1 MNMNLQRNTEGGVTL
16 IELMIV
22 VVIIGILAAI
32 AYPSYQN
39 SVRKAR
45 RADGEAAVLA
55 VQLAQE
61 KLRSSCRFYAQNLAG
76 AANVCGANAA
86 GSWIDV
92 PATSPDGHYAI
103 ALTNANA
110 TDYTVTAT
118 AVGDQA
124 NDQAGGVTCTLVL
137 AVSAANPKGLRS
149 PAQCWGG

>member
-1 MNMNLQRNTEGGVTL
+1 MNMKRNTERGMTL

-22 VVIIGILAAI
+22 VVIVGILAAF

-39 SVRKAR
+39 SVRKSR
-45 RADGEAAVLA
+45 RADGEAALLA

-61 KLRSSCRFYAQNLAG
+61 KLRTSCRFYAQNLAG

-86 GSWIDV
+86 GSTIAV
-92 PATSPDGHYAI
+92 PAASPDGHYNV
-103 ALTNANA
+103 ALSNA
-110 TDYTVTAT
+110 TAVGYTATAT

-124 NDQAGGVTCTLVL
+124 NDEVGGVTCTLVL
-137 AVSAANPKGLRS
+137 AVSQANPKGLRS